1 MSGISLVVSDVDGTL
16 VTTDKRLTERS
27 RAAVT
32 RLGEAGIGFSIISSR
47 PPFGLRMLV
56 EALALRLP
64 IGAYNG
70 GALVEPD
77 LTVIEQSLLA
87 PATARQAMAVLRSGG
102 LDIWIFAGER
112 WLADRAQGPYVEKE
126 IRTIR
131 VQPTVAAS
139 LENHLDRVA
148 KMVGVSGDFARV
160 ADCEAAARRA
170 LGDRATV
177 ARSQAYY
184 LDVTPPRTDKGVALA
199 NLARRLGVPPA
210 EIASLGDMENDV
222 AMFRNSSFS
231 IAMGNADAA
240 VKRAAHAVTLSNDE
254 DGFAVAVED
263 IILPRAR
270 LGAERR

>member
-56 EALALRLP
+56 EALGLRLP

-70 GALVEPD
+70 GALVQPD

-102 LDIWIFAGER
+102 LDIWIFAGDH
-112 WLADRAQGPYVEKE
+112 WLTDSAQGPYVEKE

-131 VQPTVAAS
+131 VQPTVAAR
-139 LENHLDRVA
+139 LEDHLDRVA
-148 KMVGVSGDFARV
+148 KIVGVSGDFARV
-160 ADCEAAARRA
+160 ADCEAAARRVI
-170 LGDRATV
+170 GDRATV

-199 NLARRLGVPPA
+199 YLARRLGVPPA
-210 EIASLGDMENDV
+210 EIATLGDMENDV

-231 IAMGNADAA
+231 VAMGNADAA

-254 DGFAVAVED
+254 DGFAAAIED